1 MARRPLRIALT
12 GGIGSGK
19 SVCLA
24 AFKQLGA
31 AVIDA
36 DQLARDAVAPGSA
49 GLAAVLAR
57 FGPSVRHSDGS
68 LNRQALAALIF
79 TSGRSMDARQELEA
93 IIHPRVYAGI
103 ERWFATLKAP
113 VGVAG
118 IPLLYE
124 TGHSGDFDAVVVASC
139 RADQQLARLM
149 ARDGL
154 SETDARARLAAQWPL
169 ADKAAHA
176 DYVIDTS
183 GTLSETEERARAVWK
198 ALSALAVLSGSV
210 NHK

>member
-12 GGIGSGK
+12 GGIASGK

-24 AFKQLGA
+24 TFKGLGA
-31 AVIDA
+31 QIIDA
-36 DQLARDAVAPGSA
+36 DQLARDAVAPGSP
-49 GLAAVLAR
+49 GLAAVIDR
-57 FGPSVRHSDGS
+57 FGPSVQHADGS

-79 TSGRSMDARQELEA
+79 TSGRSMDARQELEE
-93 IIHPRVYAGI
+93 IIHPRVYAAI
-103 ERWFATLKAP
+103 ERWFAALQAP
-113 VGVAG
+113 IGIAD

-124 TGHSGDFDAVVVASC
+124 TGRSGDFDAVVVASC

-154 SETDARARLAAQWPL
+154 SEADARARLAAQWPL

-183 GTLSETEERARAVWK
+183 GTLSETEQRTKAVWEK
-198 ALSALAVLSGSV
+198 LSAAIRNL
-210 NHK
+210 

>member
-1 MARRPLRIALT
+1 MAKRPLRIALT
-12 GGIGSGK
+12 GGISSGK

-24 AFKQLGA
+24 TFKQLGA
-31 AVIDA
+31 PVIDA
-36 DQLARDAVAPGSA
+36 DQLAREAVAPGSA
-49 GLAAVLAR
+49 GLAAVVGR
-57 FGPSVRHSDGS
+57 FGPSVQHADGS

-79 TSGRSMDARQELEA
+79 TSGRSMDARQELEE

-103 ERWFATLKAP
+103 ARWFAALRAP
-113 VGVAG
+113 IGIAD

-124 TGHSGDFDAVVVASC
+124 TGRSGEFDAVVVASC

-154 SETDARARLAAQWPL
+154 SEADARARLAAQWPL

-183 GTLSETEERARAVWK
+183 GTLSETEDRTRTVWK
-198 ALSALAVLSGSV
+198 ALSADTRNL
-210 NHK
+210 

>member
-1 MARRPLRIALT
+1 
-12 GGIGSGK
+12 
-19 SVCLA
+19 
-24 AFKQLGA
+24 
-31 AVIDA
+31 
-36 DQLARDAVAPGSA
+36 
-49 GLAAVLAR
+49 VLAR
-57 FGPSVRHSDGS
+57 FGSSVRHADGS

-103 ERWFATLKAP
+103 ERWFAALKAP
-113 VGVAG
+113 IGIAC

-154 SETDARARLAAQWPL
+154 SEADARARLATQWPL

-183 GTLSETEERARAVWK
+183 GTLEQTKTRTEDVWGK
-198 ALSALAVLSGSV
+198 LQSGIG
-210 NHK
+210 NR

>member
-12 GGIGSGK
+12 GGISSGK

-24 AFKQLGA
+24 TFQQLGA
-31 AVIDA
+31 PVIDA
-36 DQLARDAVAPGSA
+36 DQLAREAVAPGSS

-57 FGPSVRHSDGS
+57 FGPSVQRADGS
-68 LNRQALAALIF
+68 LDRQALAALIF
-79 TSGRSMDARQELEA
+79 TSGRSMDARQELEE

-103 ERWFATLKAP
+103 ARWFAALRAP
-113 VGVAG
+113 IGIAD

-124 TGHSGDFDAVVVASC
+124 TGRSGEFDAVVVASC

-154 SETDARARLAAQWPL
+154 SEADARARLAAQWPL

-183 GTLSETEERARAVWK
+183 GTLEQTQARTEDVWRK
-198 ALSALAVLSGSV
+198 LSAL
-210 NHK
+210 N

>member
-1 MARRPLRIALT
+1 MATRPLRIALT
-12 GGIGSGK
+12 GGISSGK

-24 AFKQLGA
+24 TFKQLGA

-36 DQLARDAVAPGSA
+36 DQLAREAVAPGSS
-49 GLAAVLAR
+49 GLAAVVAR
-57 FGPSVRHSDGS
+57 FGASVQHADGS
-68 LNRQALAALIF
+68 LNREALAALIF
-79 TSGRSMDARQELEA
+79 TSGRSMDARQELEE

-103 ERWFATLKAP
+103 ARWFAALRAP
-113 VGVAG
+113 IGIAD

-124 TGHSGDFDAVVVASC
+124 TGRSGDFDAVVVASC

-154 SETDARARLAAQWPL
+154 SEADARARLATQWPL

-183 GTLSETEERARAVWK
+183 GTLEQTKTRTEDVWGK
-198 ALSALAVLSGSV
+198 LQSGIG
-210 NHK
+210 NR

>member
-12 GGIGSGK
+12 GGISSGK

-24 AFKQLGA
+24 TFQQLGA
-31 AVIDA
+31 PVIDA
-36 DQLARDAVAPGSA
+36 DQLAREAVAPGSS

-57 FGPSVRHSDGS
+57 FGPSVKRADGS
-68 LNRQALAALIF
+68 LDRQALAALIF
-79 TSGRSMDARQELEA
+79 TSGRSMDARQELEE

-103 ERWFATLKAP
+103 ARWFAALRAP
-113 VGVAG
+113 IGIAD

-124 TGHSGDFDAVVVASC
+124 TGRSGEFDAVVVASC

-154 SETDARARLAAQWPL
+154 SEADARARLAAQWPL

-183 GTLSETEERARAVWK
+183 GTLEQTQARTEDVWRK
-198 ALSALAVLSGSV
+198 LSALPR
-210 NHK
+210 